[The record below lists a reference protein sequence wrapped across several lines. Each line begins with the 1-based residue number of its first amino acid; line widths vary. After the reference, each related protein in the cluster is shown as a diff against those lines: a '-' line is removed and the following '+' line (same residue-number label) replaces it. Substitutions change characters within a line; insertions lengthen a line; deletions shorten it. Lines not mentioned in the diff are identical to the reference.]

1 MEGNMINIISKRY
14 WFFLISAL
22 IIVPGLISLI
32 APPHLNLGVD
42 FKAGT
47 TMTLSFSPAIKQSA
61 LSDALVTAGYP
72 NASIQYSPGSK
83 QYFVNISG
91 EITPA
96 QYTAL
101 QTSLNTSF
109 NNGVTYVSHQYTDAG
124 QAKTTA
130 GAAVIA
136 VIVAAVCIMI
146 YIAIQFRKMPRPFR
160 WGVCAVIALLHDLL
174 VVLGIFSILG
184 RYLGVQVDLVFIT
197 AVLTV
202 AGYSVHDTIVVFDRI
217 RENMLKGTNKDF
229 EKTVDFS
236 INETFVR
243 SLNTS
248 LTVLFVLF
256 ALFLLGGST
265 IHYFVLVL
273 LIGVITG
280 TYSSICN
287 ASALLVVWENN
298 EWRRFISWIPGVSKN
313 KNTET
318 KAV

>member
-1 MEGNMINIISKRY
+1 MINIISKRY
-14 WFFLISAL
+14 WFFLISA
-22 IIVPGLISLI
+22 IVIVPGLISLI
-32 APPHLNLGVD
+32 AFGLKPSTD
-42 FKAGT
+42 FQPGST
-47 TMTLSFSPAIKQSA
+47 VTISFSPQVEESA
-61 LSDALVTAGYP
+61 LRQAMTSAGYP
-72 NASIQYSPGSK
+72 DATIQLASTGTSAGN
-83 QYFVNISG
+83 YFVSLPQ
-91 EITPA
+91 ITSA
-96 QYTAL
+96 QETTLMTDL
-101 QTSLNTSF
+101 QTSLNSTPTPSDFTTTSAS
-109 NNGVTYVSHQYTDAG
+109 VAAQTVRY
-124 QAKTTA
+124 
-130 GAAVIA
+130 AVIA
-136 VIVAAVCIMI
+136 VIVAAICIMV
-146 YIAIQFRKMPRPFR
+146 YIAWAFRKMPRPFR
-160 WGVCAVIALLHDLL
+160 WGICAIIALLHDLL
-174 VVLGIFSILG
+174 VVIGIFSILG
-184 RYLGVQVDLVFIT
+184 WLLVIKIDALFIT
-197 AVLTV
+197 GVLTV

-313 KNTET
+313 KKEEAKT
-318 KAV
+318 V

>member
-1 MEGNMINIISKRY
+1 MINIISKRY
-14 WFFLISAL
+14 WFFLISAIV
-22 IIVPGLISLI
+22 IIPGLISLI
-32 APPHLNLGVD
+32 AFGLKPSTD
-42 FKAGT
+42 FQPGST
-47 TMTLSFSPAIKQSA
+47 VTISFSPQVEESA
-61 LSDALVTAGYP
+61 LRQAMTSAGYP
-72 NASIQYSPGSK
+72 DATIQLASTGTSAGN
-83 QYFVNISG
+83 YFVSLPQ
-91 EITPA
+91 ITSA
-96 QYTAL
+96 QETTLMTDL
-101 QTSLNTSF
+101 QTSLNSTPTPSDFTTTSAS
-109 NNGVTYVSHQYTDAG
+109 VAAQTVRY
-124 QAKTTA
+124 
-130 GAAVIA
+130 AVIA
-136 VIVAAVCIMI
+136 VIVAALCIMV
-146 YIAIQFRKMPRPFR
+146 YIAWAFRKMPRPFR
-160 WGVCAVIALLHDLL
+160 WGICAIIALLHDLL
-174 VVLGIFSILG
+174 VVIGIFSILG
-184 RYLGVQVDLVFIT
+184 WLLNVKIDALFIT
-197 AVLTV
+197 GVLTV

-217 RENMLKGTNKDF
+217 RENMLKGSNKDF

-313 KNTET
+313 KKEEAKT
-318 KAV
+318 V

>member
-1 MEGNMINIISKRY
+1 MINIISKRY

-32 APPHLNLGVD
+32 APPHLDLGID

-47 TMTLSFSPAIKQSA
+47 TMTLSFTPAINQSE
-61 LSDALVTAGYP
+61 LSDALTTAGYP
-72 NASIQYSPGSK
+72 NADIQYSPGSK
-83 QYFVNISG
+83 QYFVNLNEMTTS
-91 EITPA
+91 
-96 QYTAL
+96 QYAAL
-101 QTSLNTSF
+101 QTSLNTTF
-109 NNGVTYVSHQYTDAG
+109 NKGVTYVSHQSTDAG

-130 GAAVIA
+130 TAAVIA

-146 YIAIQFRKMPRPFR
+146 YVAIQFRKMPRPFR

-184 RYLGVQVDLVFIT
+184 RYLGVQIDLVFIT

-217 RENMLKGTNKDF
+217 RENMLKGVNKDF

-256 ALFLLGGST
+256 ALFLIGGST

-298 EWRRFISWIPGVSKN
+298 EWRRFISWIPGVSK
-313 KNTET
+313 KEEEVKT
-318 KAV
+318 V

>member
-1 MEGNMINIISKRY
+1 MVFNT
-14 WFFLISAL
+14 
-22 IIVPGLISLI
+22 GLISLI
-32 APPHLNLGVD
+32 APPHLNLGID
-42 FKAGT
+42 FKAGA
-47 TMTLSFSPAIKQSA
+47 TMTLTFTPEITQSA
-61 LSDALVTAGYP
+61 LSDALTTAGYP
-72 NASIQYSPGSK
+72 DANITYSPGSK
-83 QYFVNISG
+83 QYFVNLN
-91 EITPA
+91 EITTT
-96 QYTAL
+96 QYADL
-101 QTSLNTSF
+101 QTSLNKTF
-109 NNGVTYVSHQYTDAG
+109 NNGVNYVSHQSTDAG

-130 GAAVIA
+130 VAAIIA

-146 YIAIQFRKMPRPFR
+146 YVAIQFRKMPRPFR

-174 VVLGIFSILG
+174 VVIGIFSILG
-184 RYLGVQVDLVFIT
+184 RYLGVQIDLVFIT

-217 RENMLKGTNKDF
+217 RENMLKGVNKDF

-256 ALFLLGGST
+256 ALFLIGGGT

>member
-1 MEGNMINIISKRY
+1 MINIIGKRY

-22 IIVPGLISLI
+22 IIIPGLISLI
-32 APPHLNLGVD
+32 LPPHLNLGND
-42 FKAGT
+42 FHSGT
-47 TMTLSFSPAIKQSA
+47 TMTLTFTPAVTESA
-61 LSDALVTAGYP
+61 VRTAMTTAGY
-72 NASIQYSPGSK
+72 ADAEIQYSK
-83 QYFVNISG
+83 NDQQYFVSIRVISPD
-91 EITPA
+91 EETKLKTDL
-96 QYTAL
+96 QTAL
-101 QTSLNTSF
+101 SSTPNIVSLDSM
-109 NNGVTYVSHQYTDAG
+109 SAG
-124 QAKTTA
+124 PASE
-130 GAAVIA
+130 AAQKAIIA
-136 VIVAAVCIMI
+136 IIIAAVCIMI
-146 YIAIQFRKMPRPFR
+146 YISFSFRKMPRPFR
-160 WGVCAVIALLHDLL
+160 WGICAVIALLHDVL
-174 VVLGIFSILG
+174 VVVGIFSILG
-184 RYLGVQVDLVFIT
+184 RVMGVKIDQLFIT
-197 AVLTV
+197 GVLTV

-217 RENMLKGTNKDF
+217 RENMTKGFNKDF

-248 LTVLFVLF
+248 LTVIFVLF

-313 KNTET
+313 KKEEAKT
-318 KAV
+318 A